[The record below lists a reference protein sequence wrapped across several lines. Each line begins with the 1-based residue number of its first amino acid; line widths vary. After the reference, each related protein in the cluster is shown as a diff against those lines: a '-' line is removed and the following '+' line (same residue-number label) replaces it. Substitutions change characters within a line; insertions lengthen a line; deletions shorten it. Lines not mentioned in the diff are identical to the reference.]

1 MFSNR
6 ISAACSTINRELQN
20 IHRLKTLLMEY
31 KNQGTHVQKLFIHIN
46 CIIVPREVKFMTDRL
61 KVKDEQNEIVS
72 DWKFAA
78 MVIDRSLSKA
88 NIFTKIHFHFHL
100 PSLPFTLT
108 SIHFHLHSHLLFS
121 ECAWLFSQ
129 RSLWQQQPLSC
140 SQRLTLWSDNFHQW
154 SHKSDKNRSRKKS
167 LKQHQQQKN
176 CNNSRNNSHES
187 GISFCVSVEGAKLI
201 NLELSP
207 LLVRQVG
214 LD

>member
-20 IHRLKTLLMEY
+20 IHRLKTHLLEY
-31 KNQGTHVQKLFIHIN
+31 KNQEPIHVQKFFLCIN

-100 PSLPFTLT
+100 HSLPFTLT
-108 SIHFHLHSHLLFS
+108 YIHFHYHS
-121 ECAWLFSQ
+121 
-129 RSLWQQQPLSC
+129 
-140 SQRLTLWSDNFHQW
+140 LTLTFAFF
-154 SHKSDKNRSRKKS
+154 RV
-167 LKQHQQQKN
+167 
-176 CNNSRNNSHES
+176 C
-187 GISFCVSVEGAKLI
+187 LI
-201 NLELSP
+201 VFTTFTVTTTAAILLSAP
-207 LLVRQVG
+207 YIMVG
-214 LD
+214 

>member
-100 PSLPFTLT
+100 HSLPFTLT
-108 SIHFHLHSHLLFS
+108 YIHFHYHS
-121 ECAWLFSQ
+121 
-129 RSLWQQQPLSC
+129 
-140 SQRLTLWSDNFHQW
+140 LTLTFAFFQSVLDCFHNV
-154 SHKSDKNRSRKKS
+154 HCD
-167 LKQHQQQKN
+167 
-176 CNNSRNNSHES
+176 NNSRYL
-187 GISFCVSVEGAKLI
+187 A
-201 NLELSP
+201 LSALHYGRIIFIDGHTSQIRTDQEKNP
-207 LLVRQVG
+207 
-214 LD
+214 

>member
-1 MFSNR
+1 MCKSYSF
-6 ISAACSTINRELQN
+6 
-20 IHRLKTLLMEY
+20 TL
-31 KNQGTHVQKLFIHIN
+31 
-46 CIIVPREVKFMTDRL
+46 
-61 KVKDEQNEIVS
+61 IVS
-72 DWKFAA
+72 LSPGRWSSWRTDSRWRMNRMRSSLTGSLQRWSLTGHYPKLTFSLKFT
-78 MVIDRSLSKA
+78 
-88 NIFTKIHFHFHL
+88 FTFTYIHFH
-100 PSLPFTLT
+100 SLSLTFTFT
-108 SIHFHLHSHLLFS
+108 ITHLHSHLLFS

-140 SQRLTLWSDNFHQW
+140 SQRLTLWSDNFHRW

-214 LD
+214 SD